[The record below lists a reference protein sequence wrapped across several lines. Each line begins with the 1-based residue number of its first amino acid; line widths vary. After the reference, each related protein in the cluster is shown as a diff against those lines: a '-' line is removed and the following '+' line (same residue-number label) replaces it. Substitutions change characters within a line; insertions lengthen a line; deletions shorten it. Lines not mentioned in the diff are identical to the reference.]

1 MLLAAVLGAMDWVAA
16 ATIATAVATL
26 VLAIATFA
34 SVRAAGRSARAA
46 EASLAAQLWPLLTP
60 SRADDPEQKVLFQ
73 DDHKVIVPGGQGAVE
88 ATADAVYFAIPVRNV
103 GPGLAVLD
111 AWHFRPGRQV
121 GTEDHADLSE
131 FRRLTRDLYIPA
143 GDAGFWQGAIR
154 NVADPQF
161 ADAAAVA
168 HDHGD
173 VTIELLYSDH
183 LGNQRTITRIALLAL
198 GGERWMASGSRH
210 FAIDRPQPR

>member
-1 MLLAAVLGAMDWVAA
+1 M
-16 ATIATAVATL
+16 
-26 VLAIATFA
+26 
-34 SVRAAGRSARAA
+34 
-46 EASLAAQLWPLLTP
+46 
-60 SRADDPEQKVLFQ
+60 LFQ

-143 GDAGFWQGAIR
+143 GDADFWQGAIR

-161 ADAAAVA
+161 ADAAAIA
-168 HDHGD
+168 HDHAD

-198 GGERWMASGSRH
+198 GR
-210 FAIDRPQPR
+210 